1 MVLKIEGQVAQ
12 QRPNRSWLIW
22 TGPVTLAAFFILAN
36 LYAMSRGELALAAFQ
51 FASMETAGLL
61 VVFLP
66 FLRLVRDVNVGPYGI
81 EAHFYRGSARYL
93 RWSEIDSIIIHIHA
107 FIPSRIRLEDVYG
120 RRLYPKG
127 EPARLAPVLRARGRK
142 GLRPQG

>member
-1 MVLKIEGQVAQ
+1 MVVKVEGQVAQ
-12 QRPNRSWLIW
+12 QRPNRAWLVW
-22 TGPVTLAAFFILAN
+22 TGPVTLAALFILAN
-36 LYAMSRGELALAAFQ
+36 LYAMSLGELAVTAFQ

-66 FLRLVRDVNVGPYGI
+66 FLRLVRDVNVGPYGV

-93 RWSEIDSIIIHIHA
+93 RWNEIHSVSVNTHA

-120 RRLYPKG
+120 RRLYLKG
-127 EPARLAPVLRARGRK
+127 EQASLAPVLQALGQRSI
-142 GLRPQG
+142 RP